1 MSIHDRIKLVV
12 KWLIG
17 AGVSNNQENIGRLI
31 GYTNKSS
38 FSQILNNKVPIP
50 EGFIE
55 KLCHLNQ
62 NINKVWIETEKGFML
77 HSDQAQL
84 SSPTPGTDKG
94 NLIDDSIIY
103 RMYKD
108 QLQAAKDEQDRKDM
122 QLREERTAKEALIKE
137 NGRLE
142 ERVRTLESKLQEYEP
157 SPELPK
163 GKIKGLSSSETAK
176 PANIKKHIPGS
187 EHTFDPINL
196 QTENL

>member
-55 KLCHLNQ
+55 KLCRLNQ
-62 NINKVWIETEKGFML
+62 NINKVWIETERGSML
-77 HSDQAQL
+77 NSDQVRL
-84 SSPTPGTDKG
+84 SSPVPTTDNTPSTG
-94 NLIDDSIIY
+94 DSIIY
-103 RMYKD
+103 KMYKD
-108 QLQAAKDEQDRKDM
+108 LLQSANDERDRKDA
-122 QLREERTAKEALIKE
+122 QLREERAAKEALIKE

-142 ERVRTLESKLQEYEP
+142 ERIRQLESSESTLERP
-157 SPELPK
+157 S
-163 GKIKGLSSSETAK
+163 LSSQIAEAFTSESSGGSAK
-176 PANIKKHIPGS
+176 DSI
-187 EHTFDPINL
+187 HTRKPTTTL
-196 QTENL
+196 GASSAGKM